1 MDFSWGKKG
10 SFLGIGC
17 SVDSLEQR
25 ETKKEGFA
33 WKTALGKGNPTLKI
47 PGFSGGGFEAF
58 QNPVIHDFPASL
70 RACDKDSLPGIFRI
84 KSMLSFGGRNP
95 KSKPVAAPW
104 GSCTSL
110 GASGSSFPW
119 ERSGTPEFDIPSID
133 RL

>member
-33 WKTALGKGNPTLKI
+33 WKTALGKGNPALKI

-58 QNPVIHDFPASL
+58 QNPIF
-70 RACDKDSLPGIFRI
+70 LPPSELVTRI
-84 KSMLSFGGRNP
+84 P
-95 KSKPVAAPW
+95 
-104 GSCTSL
+104 CL
-110 GASGSSFPW
+110 GFSGSNQC
-119 ERSGTPEFDIPSID
+119 
-133 RL
+133 